1 VNYRKVLIVDVPVDV
16 DEPAFAAA
24 WNLVDAAGREKLQE
38 ADLVVVTQGH
48 QSYVMLAASL
58 ERARRRVPRGLVCI
72 PRQPG
77 DDRTIVEVW
86 T

>member
-1 VNYRKVLIVDVPVDV
+1 MSSEIVLTQYVIYDRPSDFPDCYVVRPWHVIRGSSEPVPS
-16 DEPAFAAA
+16 PF
-24 WNLVDAAGREKLQE
+24 
-38 ADLVVVTQGH
+38 
-48 QSYVMLAASL
+48 VMLAASL

>member
-48 QSYVMLAASL
+48 QSYVVKDRFG
-58 ERARRRVPRGLVCI
+58 RARELTV
-72 PRQPG
+72 
-77 DDRTIVEVW
+77 DEVALLRFNEA
-86 T
+86 TETFAV